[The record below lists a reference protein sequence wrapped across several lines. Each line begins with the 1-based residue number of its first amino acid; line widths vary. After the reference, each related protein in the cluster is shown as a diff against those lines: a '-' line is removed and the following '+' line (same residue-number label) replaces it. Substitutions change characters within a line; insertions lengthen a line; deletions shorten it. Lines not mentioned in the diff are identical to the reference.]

1 MKPIAGLLAGK
12 LVFLL
17 SARHEAV
24 KEDAKRIIDIAAISP
39 CVTPDFQGAL
49 LVEEIKSIQRKK
61 LHFFREVFIVH
72 EVILEGKT
80 LTLAHKISHEG
91 HSRPPNQSTKEL
103 PARVAFHVE
112 KNVGR
117 RIEHAEG

>member
-12 LVFLL
+12 LVCLL

-39 CVTPDFQGAL
+39 CVTPDFQGAFL
-49 LVEEIKSIQRKK
+49 TEEIKSIQRKK
-61 LHFFREVFIVH
+61 LHIFRKVFIVH
-72 EVILEGKT
+72 EVILEGKNS
-80 LTLAHKISHEG
+80 TLAHKISHER
-91 HSRPPNQSTKEL
+91 HSRQPNQNTKEL
-103 PARVAFHVE
+103 PAGIAFRVE

-117 RIEHAEG
+117 RIEHAER